1 MNKERLSKLAD
12 WLEAGAPHEHVEF
25 DMGSFLGLTDANG
38 NMTQNVKEACGSLCC
53 IAGCAAQF
61 FAPDELVAAIE
72 IGGVGY
78 NVLHIA
84 TKALDLDMKDARLLF
99 LPPTNDLAYVGY
111 SYDNITPKMAA
122 KVIRHLIKTGK
133 VDWRVI
139 SK

>member
-1 MNKERLSKLAD
+1 MSK
-12 WLEAGAPHEHVEF
+12 F
-25 DMGSFLGLTDANG
+25 SMSSFLALTDAND

-84 TKALDLDMKDARLLF
+84 TKALDIDSVTAQLLF
-99 LPPTNDLAYVGY
+99 LPSGSDLTYYGGRGY
-111 SYDNITPKMAA
+111 QRVCSYKDITPQMAA
-122 KVIRHLIKTGK
+122 KVIRHLIKTSG
-133 VDWRVI
+133 VNWQVI
-139 SK
+139 WESK